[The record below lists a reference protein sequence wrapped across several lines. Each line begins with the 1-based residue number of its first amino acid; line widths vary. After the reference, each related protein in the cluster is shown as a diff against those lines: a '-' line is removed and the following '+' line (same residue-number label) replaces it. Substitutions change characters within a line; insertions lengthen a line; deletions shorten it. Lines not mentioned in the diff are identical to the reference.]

1 MSRPRVRRIVLF
13 AGTGTAGPQPEE
25 HPVNATVSTVRR
37 PAGARTDPQDALRS
51 ALPGAAEPSGA
62 VVVEHL
68 DGEEVTVVAFWPDEH
83 SAADGARVYRIDD
96 RMDGVAAG
104 RSPLFAQ
111 VTWLNGTGDPAV
123 AQAAERGGRDRIYP
137 AVRDVDGLVGV
148 VVLRSGDDR
157 VVVLALAT
165 ARETHAEIQDRITR
179 THLLPGEDPALLPG
193 PDRME
198 LGRVLLARVPTEVR
212 S

>member
-1 MSRPRVRRIVLF
+1 
-13 AGTGTAGPQPEE
+13 
-25 HPVNATVSTVRR
+25 VNATVHTVRR
-37 PAGARTDPQDALRS
+37 PADARTDPQDVVRS
-51 ALPGAAEPSGA
+51 ALPGGAEPSGA

-68 DGEEVTVVAFWPDEH
+68 DGGEATVVAFWPDGH

-96 RMDGVAAG
+96 RMDGAAAG

-111 VTWLNGTGDPAV
+111 VTWLNGTGNPAT
-123 AQAAERGGRDRIYP
+123 AQAAERGGKERIYP

-165 ARETHAEIQDRITR
+165 ARETHAEIQDRIMR
-179 THLLPGEDPALLPG
+179 TPLLSGEDPALLPG

-198 LGRVLLARVPTEVR
+198 LGRVLLAQVPTEVR